1 MCVLSALMILFVCG
15 SIVRAHGD
23 KQMLSS
29 GTAQTESIIANARH
43 LKKTVVIN
51 GTSKIVP
58 GYETA
63 MCIMVGFLVF
73 TAIKFLVL
81 APE

>member
-1 MCVLSALMILFVCG
+1 
-15 SIVRAHGD
+15 
-23 KQMLSS
+23 MLSS
-29 GTAQTESIIANARH
+29 GTAQTESIIAHASH

-51 GTSKIVP
+51 GTSQVVP

-63 MCIMVGFLVF
+63 MCIMVGFLAF